1 MCTRVS
7 GDGKLAKASG
17 RVEALLA
24 FSSEGWHG
32 LAVMLRGRLS
42 LLGVAFLVVLF
53 GCAPPSPPKTV
64 SMRVKGGIPDAT
76 VHIDDMYIGS
86 FSMVEGRGVAL
97 PPGKHRISVERSGYF
112 PWDVVVV
119 VEEGDPPVH
128 LDVKLRRIP
137 D

>member
-1 MCTRVS
+1 M
-7 GDGKLAKASG
+7 G
-17 RVEALLA
+17 EALLA

-32 LAVMLRGRLS
+32 LAVMLRGRL
-42 LLGVAFLVVLF
+42 LLLCVAFVVLL
-53 GCAPPSPPKTV
+53 GCAPPPPRTV
-64 SMRVKGGIPDAT
+64 SMRVKGGHPDAT

-119 VEEGDPPVH
+119 VAEGDPPVH
-128 LDVKLRRIP
+128 LDVELRRIP

>member
-1 MCTRVS
+1 
-7 GDGKLAKASG
+7 
-17 RVEALLA
+17 
-24 FSSEGWHG
+24 
-32 LAVMLRGRLS
+32 MLRGRLWLVS
-42 LLGVAFLVVLF
+42 VVFVVALA
-53 GCAPPSPPKTV
+53 GCTPPPAKTV
-64 SMRVKGGIPDAT
+64 SMRVKGGMPDAT

-128 LDVKLRRIP
+128 LDVELRRIP